1 MKFFFQPGS
10 LGGDRHVHHI
20 SSVSSTDAGS
30 YSCVAE
36 NVLGQAQQVAYLA
49 VSGQGG
55 GGVGGVGEAYLAV
68 SEQGRGGWCDGS
80 DVIVQ
85 FS

>member
-1 MKFFFQPGS
+1 MKCFFQSGS
-10 LGGDRHVHHI
+10 LGGDRHVHQI
-20 SSVSSTDAGS
+20 SSVSSTDEGS

-55 GGVGGVGEAYLAV
+55 GGGGTPTLFILLIARILYLCAERKSV
-68 SEQGRGGWCDGS
+68 
-80 DVIVQ
+80 
-85 FS
+85 

>member
-1 MKFFFQPGS
+1 M
-10 LGGDRHVHHI
+10 
-20 SSVSSTDAGS
+20 SSTDEGS

-55 GGVGGVGEAYLAV
+55 GGGGLLCGLIALYILVLREKVY
-68 SEQGRGGWCDGS
+68 ETK
-80 DVIVQ
+80 
-85 FS
+85 